1 MSFLRDSGGAAVLQ
15 LTGAALQFLAGWVVA
30 TWLLPDGRGVF
41 ALIVLVPEITRAF
54 AHLGFGTAST
64 KLTAQ
69 NHSISARVTTN
80 AISFCLF
87 VSAVCCGGLVL
98 FFPWLLEFV
107 KGDGFERVIAAAGGI
122 EIALYLS
129 ISSLPLLILEGYL
142 GGQLVALG
150 AILSSNVAKVAQTG
164 SFAALVLGLFYTQGA
179 TINMAVVARMLSF
192 AIGNLVA
199 MGFLVTIW
207 QGPRRPSSKLAGS
220 AFRFGL
226 RTLPASV
233 AVFLLFRL
241 DIALVRQW
249 RSMSEVGVYSVAA
262 SLAMMF
268 QVIGFAVERSLVPR
282 LMSRGGEETKIL
294 TPLATRSFIA
304 IGFPIGVVAALGGWL
319 LIPIVFGS
327 EYSGAI
333 LPFALFLPGLVFA
346 NVGQICNTDLIGR
359 GHPQWASISAS
370 IALVIN
376 IILNVILIPRMGI
389 VGAAIAS
396 LVCYSQHGITLAF
409 MYSRVVG
416 VSLRQ
421 ILVPGREDLSKIIGL
436 FGRRS

>member
-129 ISSLPLLILEGYL
+129 IFSLPLLILEGYL

-179 TINMAVVARMLSF
+179 T
-192 AIGNLVA
+192 
-199 MGFLVTIW
+199 T
-207 QGPRRPSSKLAGS
+207 
-220 AFRFGL
+220 
-226 RTLPASV
+226 
-233 AVFLLFRL
+233 VFLLFRL